1 MNIPRKHGPIKAGLV
16 AASIAICLGGTSLAQ
31 AADTV
36 TLSMWHQH
44 PEWREKTEAILSAF
58 EQAHPDI
65 KIDLEEIAGTNY
77 TARLNTALAAG
88 EAPDLFGLPAGPETA
103 TAAQSGYAADLTGL
117 LDTSSL
123 RDSAL
128 EAIDNDGKIY
138 GAPILGAYSV
148 GLYYHRDILA
158 ELGME
163 PPGNQAEFMSMCTTM
178 KEKGITP
185 LVVPASDGIVPS
197 FIYSMLTS
205 SIMGA
210 EGFAELRQGKRKFT
224 DPDMLEAAR
233 FLQDMA
239 DCMQPGAVSTP
250 YVEGKALAA
259 LKQGAMMPGGSADY
273 PGYREINPNV
283 DLGVVPFPAVGDNK
297 PSTVTGLEYIYLV
310 NAKSE
315 HQEAAVTFLNWMLG
329 DEAQQMVVDTITM
342 TTNRNVVPAENR
354 ILEEFVNAARVNDV
368 RVFYELPETSP
379 VWSIIQQNAAALLL
393 GEMTPE
399 AFSQAAQD
407 AVKLSN

>member
-1 MNIPRKHGPIKAGLV
+1 MKKTFTSGLLAISV
-16 AASIAICLGGTSLAQ
+16 ALSLGYTGASQ
-31 AADTV
+31 ADEQI

-44 PEWREKTEAILSAF
+44 PEWRDKTEAILAAF
-58 EQAHPDI
+58 EAAHPGI
-65 KIDLEEIAGTNY
+65 TIDLEEIAGTNY

-103 TAAQSGYAADLTGL
+103 TAAASGYAADLTGL
-117 LDTSSL
+117 LDTDSL
-123 RDSAL
+123 RGSAL

-158 ELGME
+158 DLGME
-163 PPGNQAEFMSMCTTM
+163 PPSNQAEFMSMCETM
-178 KEKGITP
+178 LDKGITP

-205 SIMGA
+205 SVMGA
-210 EGFAELRQGKRKFT
+210 EGFTELRQGKRKFT
-224 DPDMLEAAR
+224 DPDLLEAAR

-239 DCMQPGAVSTP
+239 KCMQPGAVSTP

-273 PGYREINPNV
+273 PGYQEINPDV
-283 DLGVVPFPAVGDNK
+283 DLGVVPFPGVGDNK
-297 PSTVTGLEYIYLV
+297 PATVTGLEYIYVV

-329 DEAQQMVVDTITM
+329 DDAQQMVVDTITM
-342 TTNRNVVPAENR
+342 TTNKNVVPAENR
-354 ILEEFVNAARVNDV
+354 ILEEFVQAARVNDV
-368 RVFYELPETSP
+368 RVFYELPETSA
-379 VWSIIQQNAAALLL
+379 VWNTIQQNAAALLL
-393 GEMTPE
+393 GEMSPE
-399 AFSQAAQD
+399 DFAQAAQD
-407 AVKLSN
+407 AVKVSN